1 MQATFE
7 PYFREMLRLAARLMS
22 LFARSLGLPADH
34 FESLIDESPSAMR
47 AIDYPEQ
54 PVPPV
59 PGQLRAG
66 AHTDYGTLTILRQD
80 AAPGGLE
87 VRSPHDGRWIPIP
100 SVPGAFV
107 VNVGDL
113 LARWTNDRWVST
125 MHRVV
130 NPDLTPSAGPEV
142 DFDLCPGSWF
152 GGGVRHLWLPA
163 MSVLGNR
170 VLRREDPKF
179 LTVGGS
185 YTADLTEPLLD
196 GAAYATY
203 VRSTMAHAT
212 ILSID
217 TSDAAGMPGVLAIY
231 TGDDLELADVPSSAF
246 MPQYVRPLL
255 ARQTVRYV
263 GEPLAVVLTERPG
276 QGEDAAEAV
285 IVDYDPLPVVVDMLE
300 AAKDETLL
308 YPGVGTNICHDS
320 AQWGV
325 PEMTPAEEFFEGC
338 DVVVRQRVWNQRVA
352 AAPMEVRS
360 AAAAWSSDGRL
371 HQWVSTQHPQAVRDT
386 LQGHLGE
393 RIQRAGGRAR
403 RRRWLRGEDRHLSGG
418 DAARRP
424 GPARR
429 PAGALVREP
438 HREHARPRPRSGAAA
453 GSRDRRHPRRHR
465 CSPIASPCCRTPAQ
479 RRGWAPSCR
488 RR

>member
-1 MQATFE
+1 
-7 PYFREMLRLAARLMS
+7 
-22 LFARSLGLPADH
+22 
-34 FESLIDESPSAMR
+34 
-47 AIDYPEQ
+47 
-54 PVPPV
+54 
-59 PGQLRAG
+59 
-66 AHTDYGTLTILRQD
+66 
-80 AAPGGLE
+80 
-87 VRSPHDGRWIPIP
+87 
-100 SVPGAFV
+100 
-107 VNVGDL
+107 
-113 LARWTNDRWVST
+113 
-125 MHRVV
+125 
-130 NPDLTPSAGPEV
+130 
-142 DFDLCPGSWF
+142 
-152 GGGVRHLWLPA
+152 

-196 GAAYATY
+196 GAAYVTY

-217 TSDAAGMPGVLAIY
+217 TSDAAGMPGVLAVY
-231 TGDDLELADVPSSAF
+231 TGDDLGLADVPSSAF

-255 ARQTVRYV
+255 ARETVRYV
-263 GEPLAVVLTERPG
+263 GEPIAVVLTERPG

-320 AQWGV
+320 AQWGI
-325 PEMTPAEEFFEGC
+325 PEMTPADEFFDGC

-371 HQWVSTQHPQAVRDT
+371 HQWVSTQQPQGVRDM
-386 LQGHLGE
+386 LAEPPRRRHQVRVIAPDVGGGFGAKIGIYPEEMLLGE
-393 RIQRAGGRAR
+393 LARLAGRPVRWFETRTENMLGLGHGRGQLQDLR
-403 RRRWLRGEDRHLSGG
+403 RS
-418 DAARRP
+418 AA
-424 GPARR
+424 PAT
-429 PAGALVREP
+429 A
-438 HREHARPRPRSGAAA
+438 
-453 GSRDRRHPRRHR
+453 R
-465 CSPIASPCCRTPAQ
+465 CSPTGSTCCRTPA
-479 RRGWAPSCR
+479 RAGRWAPSCR